1 MSNSEEKV
9 LILKMLEEGK
19 ITSEEA
25 VRLLDAI
32 ENNAGGQRGEENSKQ
47 NKRSGFQSEVE
58 KVKERLNEW
67 KKEFKGKNNHKQKD
81 FDHTIEDFVDKAEK
95 LGKNVAVTTF
105 GIVDKMVD
113 FVSSFIDTNSFNIFG
128 SYKAVERTF
137 EIEAAEGM
145 EFSIEGINGNVVVKK
160 HEDNKIL
167 VRSNIR
173 SPHNNADELLKLNK
187 DESSTSLVI
196 NKASNVSVSHEVFLP
211 AVNFKDI
218 KITTT
223 NGKIYVGDSI
233 SESFMANTRN
243 GHIEL
248 MGVNSK
254 KINVSTKNARIQ
266 LGYITGKEID
276 INTSNSVID
285 IKHIKT
291 ERINAVTTNGR
302 VLAENLQ
309 NYQDSPEMNVDIKT
323 TNGWIKVNMND
334 MDNRGYKVKARTTN
348 GGINLLIP
356 QIVYNNM
363 GRQGT
368 EGSVVEAENVGF
380 ADYPQK
386 VNMNLET
393 INGYIEIVK

>member
-1 MSNSEEKV
+1 MSNSEEKI

-25 VRLLDAI
+25 IRLLDAI
-32 ENNAGGQRGEENSKQ
+32 DNSAGGQSREENSRQ
-47 NKRSGFQSEVE
+47 NKNNGFQAEVE
-58 KVKERLNEW
+58 KVKERLHEW
-67 KKEFKGKNNHKQKD
+67 KKEFKGKNNYKQKD
-81 FDHTIEDFVDKAEK
+81 FDRTIEDFVDKAEK

-105 GIVDKMVD
+105 GIVDKVVD
-113 FVSSFIDTNSFNIFG
+113 FVGSFIDTNSFNIFG
-128 SYKAVERTF
+128 SCKAVERTF
-137 EIEAAEGM
+137 EIEAVEGT
-145 EFSIEGINGNVVVKK
+145 ELFIEGVNGNIVVKK

-167 VRSNIR
+167 VKSNIR
-173 SPHNNADELLKLNK
+173 SPQNNTDELLKLNK
-187 DESSTSLVI
+187 EENNVSLVI
-196 NKASNVSVSHEVFLP
+196 NRASNISVSHEVFLP

-233 SESFMANTRN
+233 SESFLANTRN

-266 LGYITGKEID
+266 LGYITGKDID
-276 INTSNSVID
+276 INTTNSLID

-302 VLAENLQ
+302 ILAENLQ
-309 NYQDSPEMNVDIKT
+309 NYQDSTDMSIDLKT

-334 MDNRGYKVKARTTN
+334 MDNRGYRVKARTTN

-363 GRQGT
+363 VKLGAG
-368 EGSVVEAENVGF
+368 GSMVDAENVGLEG
-380 ADYPQK
+380 YQQK

-393 INGYIEIVK
+393 VNGYIEIVK